1 MRTIE
6 ELTSEIKAYSDRIT
20 AAEAKR
26 AELLNSIPPL
36 EAELAK
42 SLAQGG
48 AADTAPIDEAKKAYY
63 LANLE
68 LGALQDARAV
78 LERELQAAKDKRQAD
93 ITIQLQLE
101 VAQRRAKML
110 KQAEAARDGLAEDY
124 AFLVAAGDSRNDIRL
139 QKLRAAIT
147 ALEDLLNRYA
157 MFENKRVAPVYLDEL
172 IAEKQKAIQK
182 RFEQG

>member
-6 ELTSEIKAYSDRIT
+6 ELTSEIKAYSDRI
-20 AAEAKR
+20 ASLESKR
-26 AELLNSIPPL
+26 DTLANSIPPL

-42 SLAQGG
+42 SLAAGG

-110 KQAEAARDGLAEDY
+110 KQAAAARDELADAY

-139 QKLRAAIT
+139 QKLRAAIV

-157 MFENKRVAPVYLDEL
+157 MFENRQVAPVYLDEL